1 MNERLVS
8 FTQKI
13 IQPVLDN
20 ISKREKIWLKFIDH
34 SGKYIA
40 TTHSRSQ
47 CSFCRYIRSSYS
59 GNKRCRGSAR
69 QVVFACQGNN
79 QPSFFECHAGLTLT
93 SVPVT
98 VAGLYLGAL
107 AFGEITEK
115 PKPYVLQRTSNLGL
129 DVQTLQILYEEMP
142 LFNRRQ
148 ISMLAEYL
156 YSISNCFIE
165 IGVALTETEQFET
178 KKNSFFFLNKY
189 LSDEKIINDELI
201 NTPVSNGEISSPKMQ
216 KLVHDAEKFIINN
229 YKHPITLTNVADFIH
244 INPTYFSYLFRQVK
258 GYTFKHYLTQ
268 LRIEKAKQLL
278 LNSSLTVSEI
288 SQLIGYDDSN
298 YFSRV
303 FKKVTG
309 FPPSLYRKQP
319 KKVQI

>member
-1 MNERLVS
+1 MNESLIS
-8 FTQKI
+8 FTLKI
-13 IQPVLDN
+13 LQPVLDS

-34 SGKYIA
+34 SGKYMA
-40 TTHSRSQ
+40 TTKSRPQ
-47 CSFCRYIRSSYS
+47 CSFCSYIRSSYS

-69 QVVFACQGNN
+69 QVVFTGQGNS

-107 AFGEITEK
+107 AFGEISEK
-115 PKPYVLQRTSNLGL
+115 PKSYVLQKTSDLGL
-129 DVQTLQILYEEMP
+129 DDQTLQDLYEEIP
-142 LFNRRQ
+142 LFSRNR

-156 YSISNCFIE
+156 YNISNCFIQM
-165 IGVALTETEQFET
+165 GVALTGTEQLEIKRNTF
-178 KKNSFFFLNKY
+178 SFLNEY
-189 LSDEKIINDELI
+189 LSDEYIIDDELI
-201 NTPVSNGEISSPKMQ
+201 SASVDNKEIPPTQMQ
-216 KLVHDAEKFIINN
+216 KLIYDAEKYILNN
-229 YKHPITLTNVADFIH
+229 YNYPITLKDVSGFIH
-244 INPTYFSYLFRQVK
+244 VNPTYFSYLFRKVK
-258 GYTFKHYLTQ
+258 GYTFKNYLTQ

-278 LNSSLTVSEI
+278 LNSSLTVSDI

-309 FPPSLYRKQP
+309 FPPSLYRK
-319 KKVQI
+319 